1 MLTKAEL
8 DHENLQ
14 AHNQSRQITD
24 NLIALASA
32 INFARA
38 HFSEEDDWTKMDE
51 MICKFTSPLIDLL
64 CETAESLAIAR
75 KRQAA
80 SSQALRES
88 FTALQSE
95 NSNDHS

>member
-1 MLTKAEL
+1 MPTKAEL

-14 AHNQSRQITD
+14 AHNQTRQITD
-24 NLIALASA
+24 NLIAIASA

-51 MICKFTSPLIDLL
+51 IICKFIGPLTDLL

-75 KRQAA
+75 KRQEA
-80 SSQALRES
+80 SSQALREY
-88 FTALQSE
+88 FIALQSE
-95 NSNDHS
+95 NSNDRS